1 MNPNRPHADRTPASA
16 DLEARL
22 TRITADPDAGEGLL
36 GADAELREAWLAL
49 GAELRDLERSEPS
62 PEFDR
67 LLTGIR
73 DRIAAEDAPTVRFED
88 HPDQHGPWRR
98 TLAVVLTVALAA
110 AACLVAATMNSLPG
124 IHRPDRAT
132 QGTPALAKG
141 SEPSPST
148 SDREGLTRPDIAW
161 GDEPQ
166 IAAAE
171 ELSVATLD
179 LSSDLLADLQ
189 VDAWMSLTMAAWDQA
204 ERMELAL
211 DSDF

>member
-1 MNPNRPHADRTPASA
+1 
-16 DLEARL
+16 LETRL
-22 TRITADPDAGEGLL
+22 NRITANPDAGEGLL

-49 GAELRDLERSEPS
+49 GAELREMDRAEPPAS
-62 PEFDR
+62 IDR
-67 LLTGIR
+67 LLAGIR

-132 QGTPALAKG
+132 QGSPALAKG

-148 SDREGLTRPDIAW
+148 SDREGLPPAFAW
-161 GDEPQ
+161 GDESQ

-171 ELSVATLD
+171 ELSAATLD